1 MFVLDYPVWVTAAG
15 AICLG
20 LSSGIISCYAV
31 LKEQSLLGDAIAHAA
46 LPGLCIAFLLTL
58 SKSPIILLLGA
69 LGAGWLGT
77 MFILAIVRRSILKED
92 TALGVILSVFFGF
105 GILLLTLIQR
115 IPSARQSGLDTYL
128 FGSAASMLLSDVWI
142 MCGAT
147 AVISAIVLGL
157 WKEFKLLTFD
167 RVFLKSI
174 GFRTKRIDILLTSL
188 MVITIIIGL
197 QTVGVI
203 LMSALMI
210 APGTAARQW
219 TNRFSR
225 MIILSVIFS
234 SLSGLIGVFFSS
246 SLPKMPTGP
255 AIVVCISIIVL
266 ISISFSPRGFVTKW
280 VKSYWHKAHIHRD
293 SIIRQLYILASTH
306 DNKTHPH
313 NVQALSVF
321 GGPPPTKRL
330 KELQQSGLIYHKN
343 DSIWGLTTSG
353 IEHAEQ
359 LLKETS

>member
-210 APGTAARQW
+210 APGTAA
-219 TNRFSR
+219 
-225 MIILSVIFS
+225 
-234 SLSGLIGVFFSS
+234 
-246 SLPKMPTGP
+246 
-255 AIVVCISIIVL
+255 
-266 ISISFSPRGFVTKW
+266 
-280 VKSYWHKAHIHRD
+280 
-293 SIIRQLYILASTH
+293 
-306 DNKTHPH
+306 
-313 NVQALSVF
+313 
-321 GGPPPTKRL
+321 
-330 KELQQSGLIYHKN
+330 
-343 DSIWGLTTSG
+343 
-353 IEHAEQ
+353 
-359 LLKETS
+359 